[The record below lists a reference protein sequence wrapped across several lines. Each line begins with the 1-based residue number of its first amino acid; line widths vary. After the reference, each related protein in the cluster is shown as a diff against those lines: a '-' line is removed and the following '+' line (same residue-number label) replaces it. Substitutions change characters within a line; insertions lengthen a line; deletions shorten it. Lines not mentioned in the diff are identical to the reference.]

1 MVRLISKTFR
11 SVKIP
16 NPNPSKPRPS
26 SSSSSSTTQK
36 TSQVRL
42 SSRSWSVYLILSTNT
57 PIKTYVGV
65 TTDFSRRLKQHNGE
79 LKGGAKASRSGRP
92 WVCACI
98 IQGFKDQS
106 EACEFESKWKN
117 VSKKLPRKN
126 ANDDMPKHLDES
138 SLLLLQKRQ
147 AALDRVKGL
156 LDCGHLEI
164 DWQLNPH

>member
-1 MVRLISKTFR
+1 MVKLLSKTFR

-16 NPNPSKPRPS
+16 NPNPSKPCPS
-26 SSSSSSTTQK
+26 SSSSASTTQK

-42 SSRSWSVYLILSTNT
+42 SSRSWSVYLIISTNT

>member
-1 MVRLISKTFR
+1 MVRLLSKTFR

-16 NPNPSKPRPS
+16 NPNPSKPCPS

-117 VSKKLPRKN
+117 VSKKLPRKK